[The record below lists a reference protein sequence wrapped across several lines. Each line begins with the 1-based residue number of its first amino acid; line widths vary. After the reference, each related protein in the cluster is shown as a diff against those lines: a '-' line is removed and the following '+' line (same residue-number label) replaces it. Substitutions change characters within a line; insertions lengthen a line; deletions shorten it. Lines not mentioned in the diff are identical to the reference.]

1 MQYESLSKLN
11 YKSPHKYE
19 SAYQYRFQAPDTIR
33 LDIKIHDMPAFI
45 YCPKELWHNII
56 EIHKAD
62 KSIRAFRRS
71 LPGVA
76 IDQFT
81 NRCLVDE
88 IVLTNDID
96 GVSSTRREIHKV
108 LEKLEQKN
116 PAPRFHG
123 LVMMYAILDRKG
135 IDLRTCQD
143 VRALYNELVLPE
155 VIAEDPHDAPDGKI
169 FRKGPV
175 SVTSPAQKEL
185 HQDLLPESNIQSA
198 MQYVLDLI
206 HDESIDLFIRIAAA
220 HYLIGYIHPFYN
232 GNGRLSRF
240 ISSYLLTRE
249 LDPLIAYRLS
259 YTIRE
264 NLKGYYNAFKLC
276 NDSHSR
282 GDIAPFIIWFSEI
295 VMEAIHK
302 LNSALLERFADL
314 EHYRSIMQSNP
325 SLSSKQMKNTTYC
338 VLQAALFSDHGIST
352 AELMRYTKLSR
363 SALRVRL
370 NRLDKMGILISR
382 RYGKEK
388 FYTLDI
394 KHLSTASFAQ
404 K

>member
-1 MQYESLSKLN
+1 MQYESLYKLK
-11 YKSPHKYE
+11 YKSPQQYD
-19 SAYQYRFQAPDTIR
+19 AVYQYRFQSPDTLHLGIQ
-33 LDIKIHDMPAFI
+33 IHDTPAFL
-45 YCPKELWHNII
+45 YRPAELWEYII

-62 KSIRAFRRS
+62 KNIRSFRHA
-71 LPGVA
+71 LPGAA

-81 NRCLVDE
+81 SRCLVDE
-88 IVLTNDID
+88 IVLTNDIE
-96 GVSSTRREIHKV
+96 GVSSTRREIHEV
-108 LEKLEQKN
+108 LEKLEQKK

-123 LVMMYAILDRKG
+123 LVMMYAMLGRKD

-155 VIAEDPHDAPDGKI
+155 VIAEDPHDAPDGEI

-185 HQDLLPESNIQSA
+185 HQGLLPENAIQSA

-220 HYLIGYIHPFYN
+220 HYLTGYIHPFYN

-264 NLKGYYNAFKLC
+264 NLKGYDDAFKLC
-276 NDSHSR
+276 NDPRSR
-282 GDIAPFIIWFSEI
+282 GDVTPFVLWFLEI
-295 VMEAIHK
+295 TLEAIQK
-302 LNSALLERFADL
+302 LESALLERLADL
-314 EHYRSIMQSNP
+314 EHYHAVMQSD
-325 SLSSKQMKNTTYC
+325 SRFSSRQLAGTAYSI
-338 VLQAALFSDHGIST
+338 LQATLFSERGIST
-352 AELMRYTKLSR
+352 AGLMRYTKLSR

-370 NRLDKMGILISR
+370 DQLQETGILLSH

-388 FYTLDI
+388 FYTLDMRQ
-394 KHLSTASFAQ
+394 LGA
-404 K
+404 